1 MKRILPFL
9 SWAAMFPGLASA
21 ADVIAESAPTDD
33 YYRTIGKVL
42 TYFLTVV
49 GIVSVIGIAVSGV
62 LYLTA
67 GGDERR
73 VEQAKRWIVY
83 TVAALVVTLIGYVIL
98 KLVSRSIL
106 NS

>member
-9 SWAAMFPGLASA
+9 SGALMFPGLASA
-21 ADVIAESAPTDD
+21 ADIIVKNTPTDD
-33 YYRTIGKVL
+33 YYRTIGNVL
-42 TYFLTVV
+42 TYFLAVI

-67 GGDERR
+67 GGDEKR
-73 VEQAKRWIVY
+73 VERAKSWIVY

-98 KLVSRSIL
+98 KLVSRSII